1 MSANPSSDFA
11 AAGLGLHERLRH
23 DIIFGVLPPGRKLR
37 LERLRDDYNVSVT
50 SLREVLARLV
60 AEGLILFEAQKGFEV
75 TAVSADDL
83 REISEMRILLEC
95 HAVGQSFTAGDLE
108 WEARV
113 VGAHHKLSR
122 MEARM
127 LAGHTDATETWKRY
141 DREFHVA
148 LISAC
153 GSPEL
158 LAAHQRIFDRF
169 LRYQLLM
176 VMFRGAVAAKEH
188 HDLLDAALSRDIPKA
203 QAILT
208 THIEACLAFTTA
220 QDLFAKPFD
229 GVK

>member
-1 MSANPSSDFA
+1 MSAFPNSDFA
-11 AAGLGLHERLRH
+11 ASGLGLHDRLRH

-60 AEGLILFEAQKGFEV
+60 AEGLIAFEAQKGFEV
-75 TAVSADDL
+75 APISAEDL

-95 HAVGQSFTAGDLE
+95 HAVIQSFAAGDLE
-108 WEARV
+108 WEAQV
-113 VGAHHKLSR
+113 VGAHHKLAR
-122 MEARM
+122 MEERM
-127 LAGHTDATETWKRY
+127 LAGDTDVTEAWKRY

-169 LRYQLLM
+169 LRYQLLL
-176 VMFRGAVAAKEH
+176 VMFRGTVAAKEH
-188 HDLLDAALSRDIPKA
+188 HDLLEAAMNRDVATA

-208 THIEACLAFTTA
+208 RHIEACLAFTTA
-220 QDLFAKPFD
+220 QALFAPADEGGK
-229 GVK
+229 